1 MTENK
6 LASEELTQAE
16 DTQRSTARG
25 TDQSERFLDR
35 PLADMVKLDWENVA
49 WILLIIVAIATRF
62 YALGV
67 RAMSHDES
75 LHTLYS
81 YYLYDAGNY
90 DHNPMMHGP
99 FLFHANALIYS
110 LFGHTDATARIVPAL
125 AGIGVVWMARL
136 YRRYIGRVGA
146 LLAGLMIV
154 ISPSLLFHSRYIR
167 NDIYIALFTMIWI
180 YAAFRYLDTQRFKW
194 IIVMGLGMAMGFVT
208 KENHFMSGAVIGAFF
223 AGLALW
229 HIIGPKLFLVITPLV
244 IATPVSFWLH
254 VEDRNPAAAAVLGVA
269 AVIAFGLTVAFL
281 SRPSLAKN
289 WRRIRT
295 DVAADLAV
303 VMLTLVLP
311 FTAPFGHL
319 VLGWD
324 AMAYASQTDI
334 LRSTL
339 LVAVVTLLS
348 MIIAYFWFAMRPME
362 DTETVEVAKPVLDEK
377 EPSPLKSEPKA
388 DSLQL
393 ANNASVQ
400 QPVSSRLTF
409 GAWGKVMALFW
420 SIQILFFTT
429 FFTNVK
435 DGLATGIVG
444 SLGYWLAQQEV
455 ARGGQPWY
463 YYYMLGG
470 LYEFLPMLLSLA
482 GAIGVLVWLLR
493 DAQWDPV
500 PPQDLADVVVC
511 EVERGDV
518 GNGAGRV
525 GDSLWEPYRLN
536 RVYFIVFTIWWILG
550 SWSAYTIA
558 GEKMPW
564 LMTHLALPMVIFGGW
579 MLSRLLYAV
588 DWRRA
593 SRTHALWLIGVT
605 PALIFGL
612 ILLFGN
618 LPNLGREVQEVAG
631 ITEWLVALV
640 IVSGLVSSIW
650 YWGTRGGWANAVRL
664 LSLGGVALLFLLTVR
679 FSYMLNYINYDMATE
694 YLVYAHATPDV
705 KRALNEIDL
714 ISERTVGE
722 RNVVVAYDDD
732 TSWPMSWY
740 MRLYPNARFYGASPN
755 SDSMSA
761 PVIIVGPKN
770 YEAVHPYVV
779 RDYVKRSYRL
789 IWWPDQGYFGWSPKR
804 MLETLRDPQKME
816 DLFQIVFYR
825 RYPGGEGD
833 GEWRDLTQW
842 PNRHEFEMWVRRDIA
857 ADIWDLGV
865 VPVAAMEGA
874 ASTIPETD
882 AVAAAAY
889 DGIYDGMPL
898 LNPRA
903 VAVGADGRRYIAD
916 TDNHRIVVLDAAGQF
931 LNAFGSYCQLAEA
944 DSSGCIDPDGSGPA
958 EVGDGQFYE
967 PWGVA
972 VDDDGTIF
980 VADTWNGRIQAL
992 DTEGNL
998 LHKWGYFSSTG
1009 GELGDANALFG
1020 PRGLAVD
1027 GDGNLY
1033 VADTGNKRILH
1044 FRPDGSL
1051 LQQIGGGGV
1060 IAGRFEEPTDVAV
1073 DPSDGSIYVADAWN
1087 RRIQKF
1093 AADLT
1098 FVAEW
1103 PVNSWESQDRLHKP
1117 YLTVT
1122 GSGDVYASDP
1132 AMYRVLVYGQDGSV
1146 KNSFGRYGT
1155 EMDRF
1160 SLPTGLATD
1169 PATNEVVVADGGN
1182 SRVMVFDAIP

>member
-6 LASEELTQAE
+6 LASEELVQE
-16 DTQRSTARG
+16 DDLQRSTAKDRESG
-25 TDQSERFLDR
+25 ERFLDR
-35 PLADMVKLDWENVA
+35 PLAEMVKLNWENLA
-49 WILLIIVAIATRF
+49 WILLFMVAIATRF
-62 YALGV
+62 YALGA

-81 YYLYDAGNY
+81 YYLYNAGNY

-110 LFGHTDATARIVPAL
+110 LFGHTDATARIMPAL
-125 AGIGVVWMARL
+125 FGLGVIWMARL

-180 YAAFRYLDTQRFKW
+180 YAAFRYLDTRRFKW
-194 IIVMGLGMAMGFVT
+194 ILVMGLGMAMGFVT

-229 HIIGPKLFLVITPLV
+229 HIVRYKLFLVIAPLA
-244 IATPVSFWLH
+244 IATPISFWLH
-254 VEDRNPAAAAVLGVA
+254 VEDRNQVAAAVLGVA

-281 SRPSLAKN
+281 TRPSIAKN

-295 DVAADLAV
+295 DAAADLAV
-303 VMLTLVLP
+303 IMLTLVLP

-319 VLGWD
+319 ALGWD
-324 AMAYASQTDI
+324 AMAYASRTDI

-339 LVAVVTLLS
+339 LVGVVTLLS
-348 MIIAYFWFAMRPME
+348 VMIAYYWFAMRPKADPE
-362 DTETVEVAKPVLDEK
+362 N
-377 EPSPLKSEPKA
+377 EPALSELGASPLEVESA
-388 DSLQL
+388 TVDS
-393 ANNASVQ
+393 
-400 QPVSSRLTF
+400 VSAGDAPLDPAPGGLLTF
-409 GAWGKVMALFW
+409 GGWGKVMALFW
-420 SIQILFFTT
+420 TIQILFFTT

-470 LYEFLPMLLSLA
+470 LYEFLPILLSMA
-482 GAIGVLVWLLR
+482 GVVGVVYWLIR
-493 DAQWDPV
+493 DDHWDPV
-500 PPQDLADVVVC
+500 PAQDLPDVVVG
-511 EVERGDV
+511 ETAHDD
-518 GNGAGRV
+518 AGSE
-525 GDSLWEPYRLN
+525 GGSLWEQYRLN
-536 RVYFIVFTIWWILG
+536 RIYFVSFTIWWILG

-564 LMTHLALPMVIFGGW
+564 LMTHLALPMVVFGSW
-579 MLSRLLYAV
+579 MLSRVIYAV

-593 SRTHALWLIGVT
+593 SRTHAVWLIGVT
-605 PALIFGL
+605 PAFIFGL

-618 LPNLGREVQEVAG
+618 LPSFGREVQDIAS
-631 ITEWLVALV
+631 ITEWLVSLA
-640 IVSGLVSSIW
+640 IVAGLTFAIG
-650 YWGTRGGWANAVRL
+650 YWGMRGGWANAVRL
-664 LSLGGVALLFLLTVR
+664 LGLGGVALLFLLTVR

-722 RNVVVAYDDD
+722 RNLMVAYDDD

-740 MRLYPNARFYGASPN
+740 MRLYPNARFYGSSPN

-770 YEAVHPYVV
+770 YDAVHPYVV

-789 IWWPDQGYFGWSPKR
+789 IWWPDQGYFGWTPQR
-804 MLETLRDPQKME
+804 MVETLRDPQKME
-816 DLFQIVFYR
+816 DLLQIIFYR

-833 GEWRDLTQW
+833 GEWRDLTKW

-865 VPVAAMEGA
+865 APVAAVEGA
-874 ASTIPETD
+874 ASSIPETD
-882 AVAAAAY
+882 NVAKTMY
-889 DGIYDGMPL
+889 DGVYDGMPL
-898 LNPRA
+898 LNLRA
-903 VAVGADGRRYIAD
+903 VAVGTDGRRYIAD
-916 TDNHRIVVLDAAGQF
+916 TDNHRVVVLNAAGE
-931 LNAFGSYCQLAEA
+931 LVNAFGSYCQLAEA
-944 DSSGCIDPDGSGPA
+944 DSDTCIDPDGDGPRDA
-958 EVGDGQFYE
+958 GDGQFYE
-967 PWGVA
+967 PWGIA
-972 VDDDGTIF
+972 VDDDGTIY

-992 DTEGNL
+992 DIDGNL
-998 LHKWGYFSSTG
+998 LRKWGYFSSTS

-1027 GDGNLY
+1027 RDGNLL

-1044 FRPDGSL
+1044 YRPDGSL
-1051 LQQIGGGGV
+1051 IQQIGGGGV
-1060 IAGRFEEPTDVAV
+1060 IPGRFEEPTDVAI
-1073 DPSDGSIYVADAWN
+1073 DPNDGSVYVADAWN

-1093 AADLT
+1093 STDLS

-1117 YLTVT
+1117 YLAVV

-1132 AMYRVLVYGQDGSV
+1132 AMYRVLVYGSDGSI
-1146 KNSFGRYGT
+1146 KTSFGRYGT

-1169 PATNEVVVADGGN
+1169 PTTNELVVADGGN
-1182 SRVMVFDAIP
+1182 SRVMVFPVIP